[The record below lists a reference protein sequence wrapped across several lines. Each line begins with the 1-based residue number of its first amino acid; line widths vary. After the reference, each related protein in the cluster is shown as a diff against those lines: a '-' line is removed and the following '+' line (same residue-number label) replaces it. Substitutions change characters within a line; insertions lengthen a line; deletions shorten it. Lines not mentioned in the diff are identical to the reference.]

1 MHVFSWN
8 LHDFLQPR
16 LLSKHFC
23 LQPFIPK
30 DWIFS
35 LFIKSVNLNLQI
47 IGKYISKTLTSKHPL
62 SIADK
67 HHFPREY
74 YGLVIKYTVSHH
86 PNWCIKVGNTSLKC
100 FVGRSYQ
107 FFCNQTWQSQSVSFS
122 LKLYSSFLS
131 RGFNCLK
138 VLATMRR
145 QLSSYLSVPMTS
157 WYSFSQPRKDE
168 RLSWPWNEQFW
179 TWKPCIGNPAP

>member
-1 MHVFSWN
+1 MFFSWN

-86 PNWCIKVGNTSLKC
+86 PNWCIKVGNTSLRC
-100 FVGRSYQ
+100 LVGRSYQ

-168 RLSWPWNEQFW
+168 RLSWPWNERFW